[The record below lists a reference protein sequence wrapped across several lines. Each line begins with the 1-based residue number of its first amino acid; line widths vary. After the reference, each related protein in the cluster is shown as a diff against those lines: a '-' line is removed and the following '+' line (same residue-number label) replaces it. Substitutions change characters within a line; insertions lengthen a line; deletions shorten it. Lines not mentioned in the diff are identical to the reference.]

1 MLDELIPVSRK
12 GNLMSSILIFFFR
25 LAWIGR
31 IPVPLSIAVLE
42 LLLNLRI
49 QLNVNID
56 FV

>member
-1 MLDELIPVSRK
+1 MIQDLIPVNHK
-12 GNLMSSILIFFFR
+12 ETAMSSILIFFFR

-31 IPVPLSIAVLE
+31 IPIPLSIAVLE

-49 QLNVNID
+49 QLNINID